1 MSLNSG
7 GAGGNEY
14 AMKRNIVPLL
24 GIAVV
29 VAILSTGVFYGLFA
43 GKLRSAS
50 PDAAGQPIV
59 VAARDLDRGTV
70 LEAGDLKVSLFKGA
84 LGGSFSNPAQ
94 LAGATVVDAVKQ
106 NEPVLEERV
115 ISKVPR
121 AGSEGNSVPAGQRAV
136 SIRVSES
143 DGLVGLLRPG
153 TRVDLQAIQERNGGL
168 ELRTILQ
175 NVEVVAVSPQTQPA
189 GGNRG
194 PVSIVTVLTRPE
206 DADVLALADSGSRI
220 RLSLRNPLDSG
231 TAPRRALTLGSLFQA
246 GNVTSISASTLGAAT
261 DTRSLDLDL
270 QVLRATPAAVGQL
283 ESKLA
288 RPVSGTALE
297 VLSFAG
303 NADSRELIKKLV
315 GERQLEILSQR
326 NLSAAPGRPARFYTG
341 PAAARLGIT
350 FFTEA
355 GKDGKLN
362 LRVQPGISS
371 QNKAAMET
379 HLLDA
384 DLPATGSFLV
394 SGIANDPADR
404 DLLERLYPG
413 HSWDDGRLVIV
424 INSREGSA
432 RELSAVRS
440 RRGR

>member
-1 MSLNSG
+1 LSLKSG
-7 GAGGNEY
+7 GAEGNEY

-70 LEAGDLKVSLFKGA
+70 LEASDLKVSLFKGA

-94 LAGATVVDAVKQ
+94 LAGATVLDAVKQ

-115 ISKVPR
+115 VSKVPR
-121 AGSEGNSVPAGQRAV
+121 AGSANNSVPAGQRAV

-206 DADVLALADSGSRI
+206 DADVLALADSGGRI

-246 GNVTSISASTLGAAT
+246 GNITSISASTLGAAA
-261 DTRSLDLDL
+261 DTRSLELDL
-270 QVLRATPAAVGQL
+270 QVLRATPAAVNQL

-303 NADSRELIKKLV
+303 SADPRELIRKLV

-341 PAAARLGIT
+341 PASARLGIT

-371 QNKAAMET
+371 QKKAAMET

-384 DLPATGSFLV
+384 GLPATGSFLV
-394 SGIANDPADR
+394 SGIANDPGDR

-440 RRGR
+440 QRGR

>member
-1 MSLNSG
+1 
-7 GAGGNEY
+7 
-14 AMKRNIVPLL
+14 MKRNIVPLL

-70 LEAGDLKVSLFKGA
+70 LEASDLKVSVFKGA
-84 LGGSFSNPAQ
+84 LGGSFSNPEQ
-94 LAGATVVDAVKQ
+94 LVGATVVDAVKQ

-115 ISKVPR
+115 VSKVPR
-121 AGSEGNSVPAGQRAV
+121 AGSAANSVPAGQRAV
-136 SIRVSES
+136 SIRISES
-143 DGLVGLLRPG
+143 DGLIGLLRPG
-153 TRVDLQAIQERNGGL
+153 TRVDLQAVQERNGGL

-175 NVEVVAVSPQTQPA
+175 NVEVVAVSPQTQAA

-194 PVSIVTVLTRPE
+194 PVSIVTVLTKPE
-206 DADVLALADSGSRI
+206 DADLVALADSGGRI

-246 GNVTSISASTLGAAT
+246 NNVTSVSAPTPAAT
-261 DTRSLDLDL
+261 DPRSLELDL
-270 QVLRATPAAVGQL
+270 QVLRATPAAVSQL
-283 ESKLA
+283 ESELV
-288 RPVSGTALE
+288 RPASGTAME
-297 VLSFAG
+297 VLPFAG
-303 NADSRELIKKLV
+303 NTDSRELIKKLV
-315 GERQLEILSQR
+315 GQRQLEILSQR

-341 PAAARLGIT
+341 PASARLGIA
-350 FFTEA
+350 FFTAA

-384 DLPATGSFLV
+384 GLPANGSFLV
-394 SGIANDPADR
+394 SGIANEAGDR

-413 HSWDDGRLVIV
+413 HSWDDGRLLMV
-424 INSREGSA
+424 INSREGNS

-440 RRGR
+440 QRGR

>member
-1 MSLNSG
+1 MSLKSG
-7 GAGGNEY
+7 GAEGNEY

-70 LEAGDLKVSLFKGA
+70 LEASDLKVSLFKGA

-94 LAGATVVDAVKQ
+94 LAGATVIDAIKQ

-121 AGSEGNSVPAGQRAV
+121 AGSAGNSVPAGQRAV

-175 NVEVVAVSPQTQPA
+175 NVEVVAVSPQPQP

-206 DADVLALADSGSRI
+206 DADVLALADSGGRI
-220 RLSLRNPLDSG
+220 RLSLRNPLDTG

-246 GNVTSISASTLGAAT
+246 GNATSISASTLGAAA

-270 QVLRATPAAVGQL
+270 QVLRATPAAVSQL

-288 RPVSGTALE
+288 RPASGTALE
-297 VLSFAG
+297 AVSFASG
-303 NADSRELIKKLV
+303 ADSRVLIKKLV
-315 GERQLEILSQR
+315 GDRQLEILSER

-341 PAAARLGIT
+341 PASARLGIT
-350 FFTEA
+350 FFTEP

-384 DLPATGSFLV
+384 GLPATGSFLV
-394 SGIANDPADR
+394 SGLANDPGDR

-413 HSWDDGRLVIV
+413 HSWNDGRLVIV
-424 INSREGSA
+424 INSRAGSA

-440 RRGR
+440 QRGR

>member
-1 MSLNSG
+1 MSLKSG
-7 GAGGNEY
+7 GAEGNEY

-70 LEAGDLKVSLFKGA
+70 LEASDLKVSLFKGA

-94 LAGATVVDAVKQ
+94 LAGATVIDAIKQ

-121 AGSEGNSVPAGQRAV
+121 AGSAGNSVPAGQRAV

-175 NVEVVAVSPQTQPA
+175 NVEVVAVSPQPQP

-206 DADVLALADSGSRI
+206 DADVLALADSGGRI

-231 TAPRRALTLGSLFQA
+231 TAPGRALLLGSVFNA
-246 GNVTSISASTLGAAT
+246 NGVTPVSGPVAAT
-261 DTRSLDLDL
+261 DRRSLELNL
-270 QVLRATPAAVGQL
+270 QVLRATPRALSQL
-283 ESKLA
+283 EAKLA
-288 RPVSGTALE
+288 RPASGTAMA
-297 VLSFAG
+297 VTPFTDRT
-303 NADSRELIKKLV
+303 DSRELIEKLV
-315 GERQLEILSQR
+315 GEHQLEILAERS
-326 NLSAAPGRPARFYTG
+326 LSAGIGRPARFRSG
-341 PAAARLGIT
+341 PASGKVGIA
-350 FFTEA
+350 FFTEP

-362 LRVQPGISS
+362 LRVQPEISS
-371 QNKAAMET
+371 QNRSEMET
-379 HLLDA
+379 RLLDA
-384 DLPATGSFLV
+384 EFPATGSFLV
-394 SGIANDPADR
+394 SGIFNSAGDR
-404 DLLERLYPG
+404 EAVERLYPG
-413 HSWDDGRLVIV
+413 HSWGDGQLLIV
-424 INSREGSA
+424 FNSREDG
-432 RELSAVRS
+432 ELSAARTE
-440 RRGR
+440 RRR